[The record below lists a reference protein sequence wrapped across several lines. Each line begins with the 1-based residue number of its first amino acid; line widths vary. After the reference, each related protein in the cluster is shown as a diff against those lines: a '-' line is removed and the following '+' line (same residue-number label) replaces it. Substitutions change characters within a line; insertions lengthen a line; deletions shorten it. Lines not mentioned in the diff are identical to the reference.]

1 MLAQPDPDNPGLIK
15 LWHCHSARSLRPLW
29 ALEEMGLAYQLEVLA
44 FPPRVFH
51 KEYFE
56 VNVLGT
62 VPFFDDG
69 EAQMTESVAIC
80 QYLVARYQQYPLGL
94 EVEHP
99 EYADYLNWLSQSDA
113 TLTFP
118 LAVALRYSLVEPQE
132 RRLPQA
138 SEDYARWFLA
148 RLRRLDRHI
157 QAREFLVAERF
168 TIADIAIGYALHFG
182 SILGL
187 DVHYTPQVK
196 AYLERLRARPGFQRA
211 DRQGADQNP
220 FKGIRLQLLDQP

>member
-1 MLAQPDPDNPGLIK
+1 MSVSPDVVDQPPVK

-29 ALEEMGLAYQLEVLA
+29 ALEEMGLAYQVEVLA

-51 KEYFE
+51 KEYFDT
-56 VNVLGT
+56 NVLGT
-62 VPFFDDG
+62 VPFFDNS

-80 QYLVARYQQYPLGL
+80 QYLVERYQQPEFGL
-94 EVEHP
+94 KIDHP
-99 EYADYLNWLSQSDA
+99 EYGDYLNWLSQSDA

-118 LAVALRYSLVEPQE
+118 LAVALRYAVVEPLE

-157 QAREFLVAERF
+157 QGREFLVAERF
-168 TIADIAIGYALHFG
+168 TVADISIGYALHFG

-187 DVHYTPQVK
+187 DAHYTPQVQ
-196 AYLERLRARPGFQRA
+196 AYLERLRARPAFQRA
-211 DRQGADQNP
+211 NEVGSDQNP
-220 FKGIRLQLLDQP
+220 FKNIRLQLLNES